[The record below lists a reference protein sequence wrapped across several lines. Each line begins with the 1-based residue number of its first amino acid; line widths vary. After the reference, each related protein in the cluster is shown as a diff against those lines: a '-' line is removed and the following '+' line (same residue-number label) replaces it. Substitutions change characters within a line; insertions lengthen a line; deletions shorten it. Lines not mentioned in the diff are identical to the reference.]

1 MCTTIYTLFDEVSAS
16 GLASQKVPVCISI
29 IIIAF
34 IKIGIGVAL
43 AALVVV
49 VDYN

>member
-16 GLASQKVPVCISI
+16 GLASQKVLVCIS